1 MNKPTK
7 AILFNILYG
16 CSAVAVV
23 LVIWAVAAA
32 IVGTEFILPNIPAT
46 FTALFELLGTAVF
59 WLSLGGSVLRCL
71 LSYAVSLG
79 LFFLLFFLC
88 SAFVP
93 FRRIAEPILSALRTL
108 PTLAISLILAIW
120 AGGYFAPVILGVTVI
135 VPYLYSATAAR
146 NSTVP
151 RELEEVCAISGAGR
165 AQKFGSLYLPYAA
178 AAFPESFASAL
189 SFNIK
194 IVVSAEILIQTAS
207 SIGMLM
213 NTAKL
218 YFETARLIALVFAV
232 VAVSVA
238 AELALRATLNAALR
252 KYRD

>member
-46 FTALFELLGTAVF
+46 FKALFELLGTAVF

-108 PTLAISLILAIW
+108 PTLAISLILAI
-120 AGGYFAPVILGVTVI
+120 
-135 VPYLYSATAAR
+135 
-146 NSTVP
+146 
-151 RELEEVCAISGAGR
+151 
-165 AQKFGSLYLPYAA
+165 
-178 AAFPESFASAL
+178 
-189 SFNIK
+189 
-194 IVVSAEILIQTAS
+194 
-207 SIGMLM
+207 
-213 NTAKL
+213 
-218 YFETARLIALVFAV
+218 
-232 VAVSVA
+232 
-238 AELALRATLNAALR
+238 
-252 KYRD
+252 